1 LWINGVRD
9 ILSFD
14 GDNRTGLT
22 SGYTKILIGKGSK
35 DGGADAGWDG
45 RIDDVRIYDYR
56 LSEGEVRYLAG
67 AGDLKL
73 PDRYVPLLAHYEFE
87 GNYEDS
93 SGNNRHGTPIGA
105 GITIE
110 DDPDKGQ
117 VLSLPG
123 GDNIF
128 VEVGEVGIFGA
139 MPRSIACWAK
149 ADHTSIPDWTLIFG
163 FTTPGG
169 GTNTHFNIGSLGGP
183 GGVGAHV
190 WGWEATIFSDE
201 QALEWRH
208 YAMTYNGNTV
218 RYYGDGTQ
226 VGAVDRGALINA
238 DNVHI
243 GSRITQASS
252 FPGDVEDARVY
263 DGVLTLGQ
271 IRTLAEYTSTNP
283 LSETWSGRAAAAPA
297 LEYNSAHEGS
307 QCMRVE
313 YTGSGAVTRLEPWND
328 GKHPHGW
335 NGDFSLG
342 QAQALTLYFKGDPD
356 NAPGSLFAQLTT
368 VVPSGHTQRVLYD
381 GDPEDLLTPD
391 WKEWNISLHALSTGK
406 PADPIEEMGLPIT
419 KIKDVGVGVI
429 GAGGGV
435 VYFDDLRLYP
445 VRCVPEYGPAA
456 DLDDDCDVD
465 EGDLRELIGDWA
477 WQSNP
482 GVNGVR
488 YEYYEDYFDGL
499 NDFDARAAIPT
510 RVGVKAN
517 FDISGHRGDGFGYR
531 FLAKI
536 AAPED
541 GYYNFHTSSDDGS
554 KLYIDGTQV
563 VDNDGFHGMQWRSGT
578 KYLTAGLHD
587 IMVTMFEWG
596 GGEGLQVEVDGP
608 GVPRMPIP
616 NEVLFLPDAPD
627 ADLNGDGIVNFLDY
641 ADILNSYVDTVL
653 WPSGEDLL

>member
-1 LWINGVRD
+1 
-9 ILSFD
+9 
-14 GDNRTGLT
+14 
-22 SGYTKILIGKGSK
+22 
-35 DGGADAGWDG
+35 
-45 RIDDVRIYDYR
+45 
-56 LSEGEVRYLAG
+56 
-67 AGDLKL
+67 
-73 PDRYVPLLAHYEFE
+73 
-87 GNYEDS
+87 
-93 SGNNRHGTPIGA
+93 
-105 GITIE
+105 
-110 DDPDKGQ
+110 
-117 VLSLPG
+117 
-123 GDNIF
+123 
-128 VEVGEVGIFGA
+128 
-139 MPRSIACWAK
+139 
-149 ADHTSIPDWTLIFG
+149 
-163 FTTPGG
+163 
-169 GTNTHFNIGSLGGP
+169 
-183 GGVGAHV
+183 
-190 WGWEATIFSDE
+190 
-201 QALEWRH
+201 
-208 YAMTYNGNTV
+208 MTYNGNTV

-226 VGAVDRGALINA
+226 VGAVDRGALVNV

-252 FPGDVEDARVY
+252 FPGKVEDARVY

-271 IRTLAEYTSTNP
+271 IRTLADYTSTNP
-283 LSETWSGRAAAAPA
+283 ISDTWSGRAAAAPA
-297 LEYNSAHEGS
+297 LQYGGGAHEGS

-313 YTGSGAVTRLEPWND
+313 YTGSGAVTRLEPFHD
-328 GKHPHGW
+328 GKHPHGL
-335 NGDFSLG
+335 NADFSLG

-356 NAPGSLFAQLTT
+356 NAPGALFAQLTT

-381 GDPEDLLTPD
+381 GDPEDLMLPD
-391 WKEWNISLHALSTGK
+391 WKEWNISLHDLSTGK
-406 PADPIEEMGLPIT
+406 PADPISEMGLPIT
-419 KIKDVGVGVI
+419 KIKDIGVGVI

-435 VYFDDLRLYP
+435 VYFDDLRLNP
-445 VRCVPEYGPAA
+445 VRCVPEYGPAK

-465 EGDLRELIGDWA
+465 EGDLRILIGDWG

-499 NDFDARAAIPT
+499 NDFDARANTPT
-510 RVGVKAN
+510 RSGVKAN

-531 FLAKI
+531 FIAQV

-554 KLYIDGTQV
+554 KLYIDGIQV

-608 GVPRMPIP
+608 GIPRMPIP
-616 NEVLFLPDAPD
+616 DSVLFLPDAPE

-653 WPSGEDLL
+653 WPEKLL